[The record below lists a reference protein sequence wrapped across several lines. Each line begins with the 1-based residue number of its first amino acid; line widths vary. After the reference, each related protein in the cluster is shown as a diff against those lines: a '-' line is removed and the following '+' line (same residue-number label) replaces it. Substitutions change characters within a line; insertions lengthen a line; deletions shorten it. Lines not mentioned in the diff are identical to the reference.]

1 MSDKTQERQKRLPST
16 AWKKGQSGNPKGC
29 PTGSRHKATV
39 AAQAL
44 LDGESEA
51 LTRKAV
57 ELALD
62 GDLVA
67 LRLCLERIVP
77 PRKDSPIRM
86 TLPPMESAADIP
98 AAMSSILAAVAAGEL
113 TPTEAQALA
122 GLVEGHRKAMETAD
136 LAARVAAIESKL
148 SGPGRS

>member
-1 MSDKTQERQKRLPST
+1 MSEKSDSKQRRLPRS
-16 AWKKGQSGNPKGC
+16 AWKPGESGNPAGKPRGTRC
-29 PTGSRHKATV
+29 KATV

-57 ELALD
+57 DLALA
-62 GDLVA
+62 GDMTA

-77 PRKDSPIRM
+77 PRKDSPILVE
-86 TLPPMESAADIP
+86 LPSMENAADIP

-113 TPTEAQALA
+113 SPSEGTAVA
-122 GLVEGHRKAMETAD
+122 GLVELNRRALETSE
-136 LAARVAAIESKL
+136 LEQRIAALEKVKGA
-148 SGPGRS
+148 

>member
-1 MSDKTQERQKRLPST
+1 MPDKTQEKQKRLPST

-62 GDLVA
+62 GDMTA

-77 PRKDSPIRM
+77 PRKDAPILVD
-86 TLPPMESAADIP
+86 LPPMQSAADIP
-98 AAMSSILAAVAAGEL
+98 QAMGAILASAAAGEL
-113 TPTEAQALA
+113 TPSEAAALA
-122 GLVEGHRKAMETAD
+122 GLVETHRRALETSELEQRITA
-136 LAARVAAIESKL
+136 LEQTKGA
-148 SGPGRS
+148 

>member
-1 MSDKTQERQKRLPST
+1 MPDKTEQRQKRLPST

-51 LTRKAV
+51 LTRKCV

-62 GDLVA
+62 GDMTA

-77 PRKDSPIRM
+77 PRKDSPVKVV
-86 TLPPMESAADIP
+86 LPPMESAADIP
-98 AAMSSILAAVAAGEL
+98 TAMASILAAVAAGEL
-113 TPTEAQALA
+113 TPSEAAALA
-122 GLVEGHRKAMETAD
+122 GLVETHRRALETSELEQRISA
-136 LAARVAAIESKL
+136 LEQTKGV
-148 SGPGRS
+148 